1 MSFIGSQLRLARIFN
16 ELSLEDLAVKVGK
29 TRQYIHKLETGQSEP
44 TDELLANLANSLA
57 VLPNFFSVPPKVII
71 SEQDFHFRKLFTTRT
86 LVKHTAMAKAEIFGR
101 LVAVLEAELKFPSVN
116 IPTLND
122 INGVDDIERAAEH
135 CRSVWGLGLGP
146 ISNMTRLAENVGA
159 IVTSFQSVSSEV
171 DALSIELHRPV
182 IVRNEAKKS
191 VCRQRFDIAHEI
203 GHFVL
208 HEGQVTGDRITESQA
223 NRFASALLIPK
234 EMMLKLFPKLK
245 NNRLDW
251 RGISD
256 FKLQWK
262 VSKAALLYRAHQLN
276 IINDQQY
283 KSGVITLKRTG
294 EALQEKEDYRIAT
307 EEPELLINSVR
318 LLHESYHVTAQKLAA
333 MIDVDKQFISEFLP
347 EIMTSEFDIPTNLI
361 VMSDFVKDK

>member
-1 MSFIGSQLRLARIFN
+1 MSFIGSQLRLARVFN

-44 TDELLANLANSLA
+44 TDELLECLANSLL
-57 VLPNFFSVPPKVII
+57 VLPTFFSMPPKTMI

-86 LVKHTAMAKAEIFGR
+86 LVKHTAMAKAEVFGR
-101 LVAVLEAELKFPSVN
+101 LIAVLESEVKFPSVN
-116 IPTLND
+116 IPTFND
-122 INGVDDIERAAEH
+122 ITSIDIGQAAEH
-135 CRSVWGLGLGP
+135 CRSIWGLGLGP

-171 DALSIELHRPV
+171 DALSIALHRPI

-191 VCRQRFDIAHEI
+191 ICRQRFDIAHEI

-223 NRFASALLIPK
+223 NRFASELLIPK
-234 EMMLKLFPKLK
+234 LMMLKLFPKLK
-245 NNRLDW
+245 SGRLDW
-251 RGISD
+251 QRISD

-262 VSKAALLYRAHQLN
+262 VSKAALLYRAHQLD

-294 EALQEKEDYRIAT
+294 EALQEKEDHLIAA

-318 LLHESYHVTAQKLAA
+318 LLHQNYRINVQKLAA
-333 MIDVDKQFISEFLP
+333 MIGVEKQFLSEFLP
-347 EIMTSEFDIPTNLI
+347 EIITSEFDVPSNIIYL
-361 VMSDFVKDK
+361 SDTVVGT

>member
-16 ELSLEDLAVKVGK
+16 ELSLEDLAIKVGK

-44 TDELLANLANSLA
+44 TDELLANLASRLF
-57 VLPNFFSVPPKVII
+57 VLPNFFAVPPKTII
-71 SEQDFHFRKLFTTRT
+71 SEQDFHFRKLLTTRT

-116 IPTLND
+116 IPTISE
-122 INGVDDIERAAEH
+122 INSVDDIERAAEH
-135 CRSVWGLGLGP
+135 CRAAWGLGLGP
-146 ISNMTRLAENVGA
+146 ISNMTRLAETKGA
-159 IVTSFQSVSSEV
+159 IVTSFQSVSTEV

-208 HEGQVTGDRITESQA
+208 HEGQVTGDRITEAQA

-234 EMMLKLFPKLK
+234 EMMLKLFPRLK
-245 NNRLDW
+245 NNRIDW
-251 RGISD
+251 RRLSD

-262 VSKAALLYRAHQLN
+262 VSKAAVLYRAHQLN

-294 EALQEKEDYRIAT
+294 EALQEKEDHLIPS

-318 LLHESYHVTAQKLAA
+318 LLHKNHIISVQKLAA
-333 MIDVDKQFISEFLP
+333 MINVDRQFISEFLP
-347 EIMTSEFDIPTNLI
+347 EIMTNEFDLPTNLT
-361 VMSDFVKDK
+361 VMGDFVRG

>member
-1 MSFIGSQLRLARIFN
+1 MSFIGSQLRLARVFN
-16 ELSLEDLAVKVGK
+16 ELSLEELAEKVSK

-44 TDELLANLANSLA
+44 TDELLAALANNLS
-57 VLPNFFSVPPKVII
+57 VLPSFFSVPPKAVV
-71 SEQDFHFRKLFTTRT
+71 SEQDFHFRKLFTTRA

-116 IPTLND
+116 IPTFNELKS
-122 INGVDDIERAAEH
+122 VDDIERAAEH
-135 CRSVWGLGLGP
+135 CRSFWGLGLGP
-146 ISNMTRLAENVGA
+146 ISNMTRLAENIGA
-159 IVTSFQSVSSEV
+159 IVTNFKSVSSEV
-171 DALSIELHRPV
+171 DALSIALHRPV

-208 HEGQVTGDRITESQA
+208 HEGLVTGDRVTESQA
-223 NRFASALLIPK
+223 NRFGSALLVPK
-234 EMMLKLFPKLK
+234 EIMLKFFPKVR

-251 RGISD
+251 RKISE

-276 IINDQQY
+276 IISDEQY

-294 EALQEKEDYRIAT
+294 EATQEKEDHLISL
-307 EEPELLINSVR
+307 EEPELLINSIR
-318 LLHESYHVTAQKLAA
+318 LLHKNNFVTAGKLAA
-333 MIDVDKQFISEFLP
+333 MIDVDKQFLSEFIP
-347 EIMTSEFDIPTNLI
+347 EIISGEFDLPANLV
-361 VMSDFVKDK
+361 VMSDFVKK